1 MAIDYGAMSAL
12 TEVFKGSSEARR
24 NRRQEVGQLQQE
36 MYQQEQR
43 DLKNSQLIAAESA
56 NIEKSRNEYMAV
68 IGKQPRMVEYTNSY
82 FNEKQGE
89 LKGVLK
95 TYNGSYSKAMT
106 SGKVLDMRNA
116 MLTGFKQ
123 SDKFISAQNSASQ
136 LALFDAYTNKA
147 ETQNLISKR
156 DMQLRAKFLNDGEG
170 EFKMGALRSAYD
182 IQSADEIYEG
192 QGQDFKTLFDQ
203 QYDKVLQNYR
213 VETGDD
219 QNFSMLKAFA
229 DSDPRFN
236 GDTRAAL
243 MNWAETDMGKKGA
256 YNPNLKG
263 TKEIPII
270 QQETQIRGIMN
281 RSVKGG
287 LEAKAMMNQVID
299 APAMRTMG
307 VSDIGIKQKGSV
319 QLYSKKVFTNA
330 NDEVLKVVMKQAMPN
345 GIKSNGD
352 GTFDFE
358 NINNMYDAEGSFV
371 DGVEALDGHSNMTF
385 DGMHVVSK
393 ATFQID
399 NGDGTFTEKSQLIG
413 DTKDKDI
420 AASLKKQYGENYKSL
435 RIVPT
440 FAATFDHNNSFG
452 PGFDDMR
459 IWDKQLHVEIDPYGM
474 NMEKIMKGTG
484 VEEEIGKS
492 QKSERD
498 YTAVAGNTE
507 QNIKDNIDK
516 INQQITAKSNKRYSA
531 QTTSS
536 GEPVTMNAID
546 SYVSAWSDVNAS
558 EATKENKSLFTGIA
572 SIAAE
577 RMDGDYLNNTKKV
590 YDAFDGLMKGTDQ
603 TAKTFQKVVKS
614 GDRKSIF
621 VTINQLFKM
630 DIPEDVAEEIVVSWS
645 NYKK

>member
-24 NRRQEVGQLQQE
+24 NRRQEVAQLQQE

-56 NIEKSRNEYMAV
+56 NIEKSRNEYMTI

-82 FNEKQGE
+82 FNEKQAE
-89 LKGVLK
+89 LKSVLK

-123 SDKFISAQNSASQ
+123 SDKFISAQNSAEQ
-136 LALFDAYTNKA
+136 LARFDAYTNNKD
-147 ETQNLISKR
+147 TQGLISKR

-192 QGQDFKTLFDQ
+192 QTQDFKTLFDQ
-203 QYDKVLQNYR
+203 QYDKVLHNYR

-219 QNFSMLKAFA
+219 QNFSMLKAYA

-270 QQETQIRGIMN
+270 EQETMIRGVMN
-281 RSVKGG
+281 RSVSGG
-287 LEAKAMMNQVID
+287 LEAKAMMNQIID

-307 VSDIGIKQKGSV
+307 VSDVGIKKKGSV
-319 QLYSKKVFTNA
+319 QLYSKKIFTNA

-358 NINNMYDAEGSFV
+358 NINNMYDADGSFV
-371 DGVEALDGHSNMTF
+371 DGVEALDSHSNMTF

-413 DTKDKDI
+413 DTKDRDI

-440 FAATFDHNNSFG
+440 FAATFQNDNFLK
-452 PGFDDMR
+452 FY
-459 IWDKQLHVEIDPYGM
+459 DKQLHVEVDPYGI

-507 QNIKDNIDK
+507 QNIKDNIAK

-531 QTTSS
+531 QTTSD
-536 GEPVTMNAID
+536 GQPVTMDAINTI
-546 SYVSAWSDVNAS
+546 VSGWSDVNAS

-577 RMDGDYLNNTKKV
+577 NMDGDYLDNTKKV
-590 YDAFDGLMKGTDQ
+590 YTAFDGLMKGTNQ

-621 VTINQLFKM
+621 VTIEQLFGM
-630 DIPEDVAEEIVVSWS
+630 SIPESAAEEIVVSWS